1 MFFLDTHKPF
11 LVRVS
16 SIRVCKC
23 NVNEESCDAGKPNRT
38 YIQSDS
44 KGKLESNATQ
54 PVVNERKKPHH
65 RRPKQGQQNH
75 STEARK
81 REVFTVETGLS
92 RRGGGGGKRQRGRQ
106 EYGGRRR
113 ERGEEREKER
123 EGKEDREK
131 KGREGEDR
139 EKQDREEAEREKK
152 DREKKGREG
161 EDREEAEREKKGR
174 EKNGREGETREEAER
189 EKKGREK
196 KGREGEDRE
205 KQDREEAEREEKGRE
220 KEDRERREDGEELKR
235 EKKDRERKDGERER
249 GKGRRYEEN
258 NPRKRVVQKVDGE
271 CGVPHEDY
279 VSTKTVGEEGRG
291 SGRLGKRRGKRAKD
305 ESRHT
310 KNEEGEGV
318 VGKTAKGGERDV
330 YDSEK
335 MDSHNVSQKSQP
347 KTNKFRERR
356 TDGNWR
362 SEGGDNEK
370 VIGSEKK
377 RYMYDDTLLERGEG
391 RKERYM
397 YDDTLLERGEG
408 RKERLEKEGERR
420 AHRRSGH
427 SATHKRGKGIY
438 NPCVYIIVLPPPI
451 SLYLSISHPHN
462 THSLSHSM

>member
-1 MFFLDTHKPF
+1 M
-11 LVRVS
+11 S

-92 RRGGGGGKRQRGRQ
+92 RRGGGGGGRRQRGRQ

-152 DREKKGREG
+152 GREKKGREKKGREKKGREG
-161 EDREEAEREKKGR
+161 EDREKQD
-174 EKNGREGETREEAER
+174 REEAER

-205 KQDREEAEREEKGRE
+205 KQDREEAEREEKDRQR
-220 KEDRERREDGEELKR
+220 EDRERREDGEELER

-279 VSTKTVGEEGRG
+279 VSTKTVGEDRG
-291 SGRLGKRRGKRAKD
+291 SGRPGKRRGKRAKD

-310 KNEEGEGV
+310 KNEEGDGV

-347 KTNKFRERR
+347 KRTTFRERR

-377 RYMYDDTLLERGEG
+377 RYIYDDTLLERGEG

-438 NPCVYIIVLPPPI
+438 NPFSLLP
-451 SLYLSISHPHN
+451 SLSIS
-462 THSLSHSM
+462 LSHTHTTHTLSHTLCSQAGCPQPPVQ

>member
-1 MFFLDTHKPF
+1 MAESATGTENNSSKTDPGSGIHVLTTGMQLVVTRLWKFVYWCVFFLDTHKLF

-38 YIQSDS
+38 DIQSDS

-54 PVVNERKKPHH
+54 PVVNERKKPH
-65 RRPKQGQQNH
+65 RRHPKQGQQNH

-81 REVFTVETGLS
+81 REVFTVET

-106 EYGGRRR
+106 EYGGRR
-113 ERGEEREKER
+113 GEEREK
-123 EGKEDREK
+123 
-131 KGREGEDR
+131 
-139 EKQDREEAEREKK
+139 
-152 DREKKGREG
+152 
-161 EDREEAEREKKGR
+161 
-174 EKNGREGETREEAER
+174 ER

-220 KEDRERREDGEELKR
+220 REEKDRKREEKDRKREDRERREDGEELER

-279 VSTKTVGEEGRG
+279 VSTKTVGEDRG
-291 SGRLGKRRGKRAKD
+291 SGRPGKRRGKRAKD

-310 KNEEGEGV
+310 KNEEGEGEV
-318 VGKTAKGGERDV
+318 AKTAKGGERDV

-335 MDSHNVSQKSQP
+335 MDSHNVSQRSQP
-347 KTNKFRERR
+347 KRNKFRERR
-356 TDGNWR
+356 FDGNWR

-377 RYMYDDTLLERGEG
+377 RYMYDDTLLERGEGRKERYMYDDTLLERGEG